1 MKRRGKILTG
11 LVTLLSAAT
20 LAACSSTNEDTD
32 LITMKGDTITVADF
46 YKEVK
51 NTSAA
56 KQSMLSL
63 VLTKVFEDQYG
74 DKVSDK
80 KVTESYNKTAA
91 SYGSS
96 FSNALAA
103 AGLTE
108 ESYKQQIRTT
118 MLVEYAVE
126 QAAKKELTDENYKSA
141 YENYN
146 PETTAQ
152 VIKLTDEETA
162 NSVLSEV
169 KADGADFAAI
179 AKEKT
184 TADDSKYEY
193 TFDSADTTLPAE
205 VRNAAFDLDE
215 GGISDVIPV
224 VNASAYSTSS
234 DYYIVKTIKKTEKD
248 SDWKT
253 YKKSLK
259 KIIMA
264 QYENDTSF
272 QNQVIAA
279 ALEKANVKIKDD
291 AFADILSEYATSSSS
306 SSSDAATTTAD
317 STTAAETTTE
327 AESE

>member
-46 YKEVK
+46 YNEIK
-51 NTSAA
+51 NTSSA

-74 DKVSDK
+74 DKVSDD

-96 FSNALAA
+96 FSSALAA

-193 TFDSADTTLPAE
+193 TFDSASTDLPTE
-205 VRNAAFDLDE
+205 VMNAAFELDE
-215 GGISDVIPV
+215 GGISDVVSV
-224 VNASAYSTSS
+224 VDASTYSTN
-234 DYYIVKTIKKTEKD
+234 YYIVKTTKKTEKD
-248 SDWKT
+248 SNWKT

-291 AFADILSEYATSSSS
+291 AFADILSEYATSSS
-306 SSSDAATTTAD
+306 DAATTTAD